1 MPRRDAPES
10 MRIQANGMAFAPYQF
25 MAATINIEMAARLK
39 EIARLL
45 DEQGANQ
52 FRVRAYQR
60 AAETLKNL
68 KRPIDKLIKAGGLD
82 ALQELPGIGLG
93 LARSIEQFVLT
104 GRLPALERLRGESD
118 PVSALASVPG
128 IGARLA
134 ERLHSELGITTLEEL
149 EAAAH
154 DGRLAEIGG
163 FGKKRIAGV
172 KESLGS
178 RLSRS
183 AQHAPRPSKTP
194 PVSELL
200 DVDREYREKADA
212 GRLRKIAPKRFNPT
226 GKSWLPV
233 LHTKRGKRRYTALFS
248 NTALA
253 HELRKTHDWVVLYYD
268 SGEGERQCT
277 VVTAKQGPLAGSRV
291 VRGRE
296 AESAAFY
303 DSQRTD
309 RAAGGKTRK
318 PGARSGGKELTG

>member
-1 MPRRDAPES
+1 
-10 MRIQANGMAFAPYQF
+10 MAFAAYLF
-25 MAATINIEMAARLK
+25 MTTKINTEIAARLK

-52 FRVRAYQR
+52 FRVRAYRR
-60 AAETLKNL
+60 AAETLENL
-68 KRPIDKLIKAGGLD
+68 KRPVDKLIKTGGLE

-93 LARSIEQFVLT
+93 LARSVRQFVLT
-104 GRLPALERLRGESD
+104 GKLSALERLRGESD
-118 PVSALASVPG
+118 PIATLASVSG

-134 ERLHSELGITTLEEL
+134 ERLHSELGIKTLEEL

-154 DGRLAEIGG
+154 DGRLAEVAG

-172 KESLGS
+172 KESLAS
-178 RLSRS
+178 RLGRS
-183 AQHAPRPSKTP
+183 ARPVSKPSKTP
-194 PVSELL
+194 AVSELL
-200 DVDREYREKADA
+200 DVDQEYREKAEA

-226 GKSWLPV
+226 GREWLPV

-253 HELRKTHDWVVLYYD
+253 HELGKTNDWVVLYYD
-268 SGEGERQCT
+268 GGEGEKQCT

-296 AESAAFY
+296 TESAAFY
-303 DSQRTD
+303 NSQR
-309 RAAGGKTRK
+309 
-318 PGARSGGKELTG
+318 

>member
-1 MPRRDAPES
+1 
-10 MRIQANGMAFAPYQF
+10 MAFAPYQF
-25 MAATINIEMAARLK
+25 MAATINTEIAARLE
-39 EIARLL
+39 EIANLL

-194 PVSELL
+194 PVSELF

-233 LHTKRGKRRYTALFS
+233 LHTRRGKRRYTALFS

-268 SGEGERQCT
+268 SGEGQRQCT
-277 VVTAKQGPLAGSRV
+277 VVTAKQGPLAGSLV
-291 VRGRE
+291 VRGRD
-296 AESAAFY
+296 AESAAF
-303 DSQRTD
+303 
-309 RAAGGKTRK
+309 
-318 PGARSGGKELTG
+318 

>member
-1 MPRRDAPES
+1 MAP
-10 MRIQANGMAFAPYQF
+10 
-25 MAATINIEMAARLK
+25 TINTEIAARLK

-52 FRVRAYQR
+52 FRVRAYRR

-68 KRPIDKLIKAGGLD
+68 NRPVDKLVKTGGLE

-104 GRLPALERLRGESD
+104 GRLSALERLRGESD
-118 PVSALASVPG
+118 PIAALASVPG

-154 DGRLAEIGG
+154 DGRLAVVGG

-172 KESLGS
+172 KELLGS
-178 RLSRS
+178 RLGRS
-183 AQHAPRPSKTP
+183 ARPVSKPSKTP

-200 DVDREYREKADA
+200 DVDREYREKAEA

-233 LHTKRGKRRYTALFS
+233 LRTKRGKRRYTALFS

-253 HELRKTHDWVVLYYD
+253 HELGKTHDWVVLYYD
-268 SGEGERQCT
+268 SGEKQCT
-277 VVTAKQGPLAGSRV
+277 VVTAKQGQLAGSRV

-296 AESAAFY
+296 TESAAFY
-303 DSQRTD
+303 NPR
-309 RAAGGKTRK
+309 
-318 PGARSGGKELTG
+318 